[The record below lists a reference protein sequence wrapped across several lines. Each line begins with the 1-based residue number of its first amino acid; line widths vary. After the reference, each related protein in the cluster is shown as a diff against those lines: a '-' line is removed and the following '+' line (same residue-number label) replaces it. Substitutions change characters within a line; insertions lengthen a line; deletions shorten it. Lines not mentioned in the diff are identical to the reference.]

1 MLCRITEKKHFVEA
15 DKSSL
20 DVDAIW
26 ARMAEGA
33 QASAGQ
39 NGTPNTQGVVSTI
52 NGAESSNCP
61 TNLLDASKSTRSTD
75 PTADGTIVIKR
86 KYDFAGQTLEEERTV
101 PATSAEARLYLE
113 AQSTQA
119 PTHTS
124 PRPPIRRP
132 MKRASMFG
140 SNRKANGKTLTAFTA
155 EAPKLNTIEKSKLDW
170 AAHVDQEGISDELDE
185 HRRAKGGYL
194 ERMDF
199 LGRTEAKREE
209 DLRTIK
215 QK

>member
-1 MLCRITEKKHFVEA
+1 MLCRITEKKQLVES
-15 DKSSL
+15 DKSSV

-26 ARMAEGA
+26 ARMAEGT
-33 QASAGQ
+33 QAPAEQ
-39 NGTPNTQGVVSTI
+39 NRTPDTQEVLSTI
-52 NGAESSNCP
+52 NAAESSNCP
-61 TNLLDASKSTRSTD
+61 TNLPDASKSTKSPD
-75 PTADGTIVIKR
+75 PNADGTIIIKR

-119 PTHTS
+119 PTHTT

-140 SNRKANGKTLTAFTA
+140 SNTKANGKGLTAFTG

-170 AAHVDQEGISDELDE
+170 AAHIDQEGISDELDE

-215 QK
+215 PK